1 MARSAR
7 LVLPGNPHH
16 IFHQGNNRQQVF
28 YDDGDRLRYLDYLEK
43 ASRQYQVDIHAYVLL
58 DSSVHLL
65 ATPVDAEGLARMMQW
80 MGRCYVPYFNRRYGH
95 SGTLWEG
102 RFRTSVVEAEPWLMK
117 CCRFIE
123 MRPVVEGLVEKAE
136 EYRWSSYSH
145 HVGTHYSSIIRDSV
159 LYWRLGNTPFARES
173 AYLSFMQAFSQEE
186 DAYLEQVLTKG
197 WPLGGRPFIAQ
208 LEKLVGR
215 PFRMGRRGRPARKT
229 A

>member
-1 MARSAR
+1 
-7 LVLPGNPHH
+7 
-16 IFHQGNNRQQVF
+16 
-28 YDDGDRLRYLDYLEK
+28 
-43 ASRQYQVDIHAYVLL
+43 
-58 DSSVHLL
+58 
-65 ATPVDAEGLARMMQW
+65 
-80 MGRCYVPYFNRRYGH
+80 
-95 SGTLWEG
+95 
-102 RFRTSVVEAEPWLMK
+102 
-117 CCRFIE
+117 

-145 HVGTHYSSIIRDSV
+145 HVGAHYSSLIRDSI

-197 WPLGGRPFIAQ
+197 WPLGTRPFVTQ
-208 LEKLVGR
+208 LEKQVGR